1 MATDLD
7 VPWSVVALPD
17 GTALVS
23 LRDEARVVR
32 VGTDGA
38 VAPVTAT
45 GPDGRVPGVAP
56 AGEAGLLGLALPPD
70 AGPGA
75 TSLYAYTSTATDNRV
90 LRMPLSADRRS
101 LGEPEVLLD
110 GIPLAR
116 NHDGG
121 RLAFGPDGMLYVT
134 TGDAGDR
141 PSAQDPGSLAGKI
154 LRLTPDGRPAPG
166 NPDPGSPVWSLGH
179 RNVQGVG
186 WDADG
191 RMYASEFGQD
201 TLDELNL
208 VTPGGNYGW
217 PEVEGTVGASDDDD
231 FVDPLVTWP
240 TDDASPSGLLVT
252 ADAVYLA
259 ALRGQR
265 LWRVPLDAGAADGA
279 GDGGVTV
286 GTPEVVGHGC
296 RAAPGRRRGPGRRA
310 VAAHVQHGPRRPPP
324 GRRPPAPRAAGLSVA
339 PPGGDGGRGLSAPA
353 RRARRER
360 RAARSPVARGGR
372 RAQGGQRGLQ
382 RVQRHVAR
390 EEPPLAVRDA
400 GFAAG
405 ERRLGVLDPLGDDVH
420 AGLRSQPRHRA
431 HDRGR
436 ARVGA
441 HGGHERA
448 VELERAHRHPPQVA
462 QRRGAGA
469 EVVHR
474 DHHPGRGQALD
485 LRHGEVPDVHERAL
499 GHLDHQT
506 VGGDAVLREPVE
518 DRLGEPRG
526 AAAAPARR

>member
-1 MATDLD
+1 MERSELPPATTTSPAPSPDGTTGATGDATGPGRTDPATDLPPPLATALRQQGEPGEPEVVATDLD

-23 LRDEARVVR
+23 LRDEARVVW
-32 VGTDGA
+32 VGPDGA
-38 VAPVTAT
+38 VTPVAAT

-56 AGEAGLLGLALPPD
+56 SGEAGLLGLALPPD
-70 AGPGA
+70 AGPGT

-90 LRMPLSADRRS
+90 LRLPLSVDRRS

-141 PSAQDPGSLAGKI
+141 DSAQDPGSLAGKI
-154 LRLTPDGRPAPG
+154 LRLTPDGEPAPG

-186 WDADG
+186 WDAAG

-217 PEVEGTVGASDDDD
+217 PDVEGTVGAGDDR

-240 TDDASPSGLLVT
+240 TDEASPSGLLVT

-265 LWRVPLDAGAADGA
+265 LWRVPLDGDDG
-279 GDGGVTV
+279 GRGGGVTV
-286 GTPEVVGHGC
+286 GSPQAAVDGVGRLRDVV
-296 RAAPGRRRGPGRRA
+296 AAP
-310 VAAHVQHGPRRPPP
+310 
-324 GRRPPAPRAAGLSVA
+324 
-339 PPGGDGGRGLSAPA
+339 DGGLWLLTSNT
-353 RRARRER
+353 
-360 RAARSPVARGGR
+360 ARGDPGPDDDR
-372 RAQGGQRGLQ
+372 LL
-382 RVQRHVAR
+382 RV
-390 EEPPLAVRDA
+390 
-400 GFAAG
+400 
-405 ERRLGVLDPLGDDVH
+405 PLG
-420 AGLRSQPRHRA
+420 
-431 HDRGR
+431 
-436 ARVGA
+436 
-441 HGGHERA
+441 
-448 VELERAHRHPPQVA
+448 
-462 QRRGAGA
+462 
-469 EVVHR
+469 
-474 DHHPGRGQALD
+474 
-485 LRHGEVPDVHERAL
+485 
-499 GHLDHQT
+499 
-506 VGGDAVLREPVE
+506 
-518 DRLGEPRG
+518 
-526 AAAAPARR
+526 